1 MKSFTLFLIGVM
13 LSSGGCTPTPLPRI
27 QLMPG
32 ARIGILSLLE
42 NQMTHE
48 HLGALW
54 FDSFRKGYPLDW
66 DLGGYAS
73 AYLSRELK
81 YLDRVAVLVLP
92 SPADPEERAR
102 ISRDIYSTI
111 TSRSSADL
119 KQYLEKLAAAN
130 QLDVIVTISTYAAE
144 SRYEIA
150 TNPIRLQGY
159 GLFTRTS
166 MLSDLHAVIPLRQ
179 DESFAY
185 AHIAVAVFR
194 AQPCSLAGW
203 GAPDYMKS
211 PIRDFPWPHDIRHLD
226 VQVFNVLKPLI
237 QGYAAEACKRALQN
251 SGLYATP

>member
-13 LSSGGCTPTPLPRI
+13 LSSSGCTPTPLPRI

-66 DLGGYAS
+66 DLDGYTS
-73 AYLSRELK
+73 AYLSKELK
-81 YLDRVAVLVLP
+81 SLDRVTVLVLP
-92 SPADPEERAR
+92 SPADPEERER

-150 TNPIRLQGY
+150 TNPIKLHGY

-166 MLSDLHAVIPLRQ
+166 MLSDLYAAIPLRQ

-185 AHIAVAVFR
+185 ANIAVAVFHIH
-194 AQPCSLAGW
+194 PYSLAGW
-203 GAPDYMKS
+203 GLPDYMKS
-211 PIRDFPWPHDIRHLD
+211 PIRDFPWPTDIRHLNA
-226 VQVFNVLKPLI
+226 QVFNVLKSPI
-237 QGYAAEACKRALQN
+237 QGFAAEASKRALQK
-251 SGLYATP
+251 SGLNPTL